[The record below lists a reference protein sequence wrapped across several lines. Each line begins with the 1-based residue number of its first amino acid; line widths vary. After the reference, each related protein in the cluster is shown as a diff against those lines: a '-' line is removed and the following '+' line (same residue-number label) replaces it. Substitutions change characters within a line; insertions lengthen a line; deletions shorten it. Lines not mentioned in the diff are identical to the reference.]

1 MRAGPAAWIAE
12 VGARCP
18 LGLSSLQATTAA
30 RANKIEV
37 RESAWRD
44 KRDRAVGSCRAR
56 FLPDEVTGLERLVR
70 LGAPALR
77 EAARALSTPVPM
89 VLGIAEPER
98 PDVDATVAA
107 ELMPR
112 LSHAAEV
119 AVELER
125 SSVVRA
131 GNASFVIAL
140 ESALGL
146 LSEGAPAVLVGCVD
160 SLVHEAAI
168 AWLDAAHRLH
178 AEGTEDGIIPSEA
191 AAFTLLFANDEGAAR
206 ALGPTTTLPPMAA
219 VRFARSGRDP
229 SALDPEGPI
238 LAEPMTELVRGALG
252 ALRSPPGWLFTDLDE
267 MHRVREWSRVELR
280 CHPIFED
287 VEHVRVPDLF
297 GDVGAAT
304 GAIAAMFACKAWS
317 LGAGPS
323 GPMIA
328 ALAADGEARGVLAL
342 EEAR

>member
-1 MRAGPAAWIAE
+1 MDAGATIVA

-18 LGLSSLQATTAA
+18 LGLNSLQVTTAA
-30 RANKIEV
+30 RAGKIEV
-37 RESAWRD
+37 RESALRD
-44 KRDRAVGSCRAR
+44 KRDRAVGTCRAR
-56 FLPDEVTGLERLVR
+56 FLPEEVTGIERLLR

-77 EAARALSTPVPM
+77 EAGRALAGAAPM
-89 VLGIAEPER
+89 VLGIAEAER
-98 PDVDATVAA
+98 PDVDATIAA
-107 ELMPR
+107 ELAPR
-112 LSHAAEV
+112 LSQVSEV
-119 AVELER
+119 AVDLER

-131 GNASFVIAL
+131 GNASFVIAM

-146 LSEGAPAVLVGCVD
+146 IAEGAPAVILGCVD
-160 SLVHEAAI
+160 SLVNEAAI

-191 AAFTLLFANDEGAAR
+191 AAFVLLLAGDDGAAR
-206 ALGPTTTLPPMAA
+206 ALRPNAMAAPMAS

-238 LAEPMTELVRGALG
+238 LAEVMTELVRGALA

-280 CHPIFED
+280 CHPVFED
-287 VEHVRVPDLF
+287 ADHVRVPDLF
-297 GDVGAAT
+297 GDIGAAM
-304 GAIAAMFACKAWS
+304 GAIAAAHACRSWS
-317 LGAGPS
+317 LGAAPS
-323 GPMIA
+323 GAMLA
-328 ALAADGEARGVLAL
+328 ALAADGEARGVFGL